1 MITKERIDKFNKLES
16 EEHEN
21 RSDLIRIDS
30 FFARAQGNRDT
41 AAAVDK
47 GLILV
52 KFAGTACRL
61 PLAVFEAELRK
72 RKVEIEAR
80 LADLKAEKDAL

>member
-1 MITKERIDKFNKLES
+1 MITKDRIEKFSKLEA

-21 RSDLIRIDS
+21 RADLVRIDA
-30 FFARAQGNRDT
+30 FLARGKDNRDT

-61 PLAVFEAELRK
+61 PLALFEAELRK

-80 LADLKAEKDAL
+80 LDVLKKEKEAV